1 MTTSSDSD
9 LVSRAVELSKSD
21 GFLDGDDLLML
32 AEQVNHLRGLLA
44 EWFTEENNAEFGS
57 EEHAEWYGGF
67 LRRVR
72 EVLGK

>member
-1 MTTSSDSD
+1 
-9 LVSRAVELSKSD
+9 
-21 GFLDGDDLLML
+21 ML